1 MDSTGSVPV
10 SSGAAT
16 AAMLQR
22 VPETRQAGYGLP
34 CAECKTYYAADLP
47 ACPICKSPERVSPT
61 AIPVPAAVQ
70 SADPTPDS
78 DQLEAERER
87 FLLQLKSQVYAAHT
101 QINAAAS
108 FRCSVETSH
117 ESGYAPAAVC
127 KSCYDTAQQ
136 RADLAEAALHMDLKE
151 AAQIIYDAVWSD
163 PSDPTKT
170 YQNAAQALLSELRKR
185 AGINTILG
193 PNQPLTH

>member
-1 MDSTGSVPV
+1 MANLNSSGSTGY
-10 SSGAAT
+10 GT
-16 AAMLQR
+16 APARQR
-22 VPETRQAGYGLP
+22 AENLPQERHNAFTNAPMAPKHTGYGLP

-87 FLLQLKSQVYAAHT
+87 FLLQLKSQAYAAHT

-108 FRCSVETSH
+108 FRCSVE
-117 ESGYAPAAVC
+117 P
-127 KSCYDTAQQ
+127 
-136 RADLAEAALHMDLKE
+136 
-151 AAQIIYDAVWSD
+151 
-163 PSDPTKT
+163 
-170 YQNAAQALLSELRKR
+170 
-185 AGINTILG
+185 
-193 PNQPLTH
+193 